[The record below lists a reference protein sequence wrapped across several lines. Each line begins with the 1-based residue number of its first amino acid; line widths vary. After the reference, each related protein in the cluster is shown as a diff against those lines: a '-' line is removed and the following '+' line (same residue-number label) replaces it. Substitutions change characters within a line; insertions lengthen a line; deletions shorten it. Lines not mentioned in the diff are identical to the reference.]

1 MTVITNIFIFF
12 IVLLLWTG
20 LLYLVFSIVQNRRY
34 RQWTAKQKLVTLLL
48 RVPRNNEKTALS
60 AEQMYASLHGIL
72 RKKWDRLVEGSLQ
85 EHVSFEVVSSNKYIK
100 FYAVA
105 PENIIEFLEG
115 QLYAQY
121 PTLLIERV
129 DDYTKQYDWQNHNYA
144 VTELFMDK
152 DSSYPIRTFEKFD
165 VDPLAGITAVLSKLG
180 DSSNQVWIQYLV
192 RPVENDWQTKS
203 MRRIASI
210 RGQVNGAG
218 VVSGLLNFLT
228 MVFSHILSSGAGES
242 AKEIARTLTGPE
254 EEAVKGISEKATKLG
269 YEVKIRLVCFGNDPI
284 EAKNKILS
292 IVGTFKQYSATNI
305 NGFHSKK
312 IIINFLPEITKYLN
326 REFWGRGYVLNTVE
340 LASIFHLPSI
350 AVETPAI
357 VWSTA
362 KVAEPPSNLPTDD
375 NTESSDLCVFAR
387 TNFRGLERV
396 FGIKEIDRANHVYIV
411 GKTGMGKTSLLQ
423 NMVIDDV
430 RKGRGVGVIDPHGDF
445 VDMVMKY
452 IPDDRINDVIL
463 FDPGDRENP
472 VAFNLMENVDDDYK
486 PILVSGLI
494 AIFKKLWGES
504 WGPRL
509 EHILRYTFLALLY
522 YPGSTFLS
530 VPRMLTDDAYRAE
543 VLKKVKDPV
552 VRDFWES
559 EFQGYPE
566 RTRMEAIMPI
576 QNKVG
581 QFLASSTVRNI
592 VGQPQSAIN
601 IRKAMDDKK
610 ILLVKVSKGLIGEDN
625 AALMGAMMI
634 TKIQL
639 AAMSRADIPKEERQ
653 PFNLYVDEFQN
664 FATESFVSILSEAR
678 KYSLNLHVANQYIE
692 QMTDEVRGAIFGNV
706 GTLITFRVGAN
717 DAQHL
722 SKEFAPTFLPEDL
735 VNLEKYHVYLRE
747 TIDGISSAPFS
758 ATTLPLPPDRTD
770 NQEQIRE
777 NSRKMYGTER
787 SAVELEIEKLTSE
800 LDEIRKAAEEI
811 KRSQKGKGKSPQEIV
826 LMTEEEKKKSSQL
839 IEKLQKF
846 KEMRGGKA
854 DEGKEVTLG
863 DKSIAERIAAAK
875 QKSAEVPPTVQ
886 DQSRSSGKIDGI
898 KRSDKDKSSNIQET
912 TKKDNQ
918 RAPLRPQKSNFQ
930 AQNQKVQS
938 RFNNK
943 KPMDG
948 LVKDEN
954 TAQLNSADV
963 KVNTT
968 DKKPVIKPPS
978 IKKNQL
984 QSRGEGAKKP
994 DFKDKIGDIRIDDSG
1009 NVIEDGDEEDA
1020 SDFDFMK

>member
-1 MTVITNIFIFF
+1 MSVITNIFIF
-12 IVLLLWTG
+12 IAVLLLWTG
-20 LLYLVFSIVQNRRY
+20 LIYLVFSIVQNRRY
-34 RQWTAKQKLVTLLL
+34 RKWVSQQKLVTLLL
-48 RVPRNNEKTALS
+48 KVPRNNEKTALS

-105 PENIIEFLEG
+105 PEHIIEFLEG

-129 DDYTKQYDWQNHNYA
+129 DDYAASYDTNTRNYA
-144 VTELFMDK
+144 VTELHLDK
-152 DSSYPIRTFEKFD
+152 DSAYPIRTFEKFD

-180 DSSNQVWIQYLV
+180 DTNNQIWIQYLV
-192 RPVENDWQTKS
+192 RPVENDWQQKS
-203 MRRIASI
+203 MGQIAKI
-210 RGQVNGAG
+210 RGQVGGSG
-218 VVSGLLNFLT
+218 VVTGLLNFFT
-228 MVFSHILSSGAGES
+228 MVFSHILSSGAASETKS
-242 AKEIARTLTGPE
+242 EERKLTGPE

-269 YEVKIRLVCFGNDPI
+269 YEVRIRIVCFGNDPM
-284 EAKNKILS
+284 EAKGKIQS

-305 NGFHSKK
+305 NGFNSRK
-312 IIINFLPEITKYLN
+312 IIINLPEELEKYKK
-326 REFWGRGYVLNTVE
+326 RDFWGKGYVLNTVE
-340 LASIFHLPSI
+340 LASLFHLPSI

-362 KVAEPPSNLPTDD
+362 KVAEPPSNLPTED
-375 NTESSDLCVFAR
+375 NTDPQDLAIFAR

-396 FGIKEIDRANHVYIV
+396 FGIKEIDRANHMYIV

-423 NMVIDDV
+423 NMVIDDIN
-430 RKGRGVGVIDPHGDF
+430 KGRGVGVIDPHGDF
-445 VDMVMKY
+445 VDTVMKY
-452 IPDDRINDVIL
+452 VPDERVDDVIL

-530 VPRMLTDDAYRAE
+530 VPRMLTDESYRLE

-552 VRDFWES
+552 VKDFWES

-592 VGQPQSAIN
+592 VGQPESAIN

-639 AAMSRADIPKEERQ
+639 AAMSRADIPKDERM

-706 GTLITFRVGAN
+706 GTLVTFRVGAT
-717 DAQHL
+717 DADHL
-722 SKEFAPTFLPEDL
+722 AKEFVPTFTPDDL
-735 VNLEKYHVYLRE
+735 VNLEKWHIYLRE
-747 TIDGISSAPFS
+747 TIDGISSPPFS
-758 ATTLPLPPDRTD
+758 ATTLPLPEETTD
-770 NQEQIRE
+770 NQDKIRDL
-777 NSRKMYGTER
+777 SRTRFGTSR
-787 SAVELEIEKLTSE
+787 SAVEEEIEKLSNE
-800 LDEIRKAAEEI
+800 LDEIRKANEAI
-811 KRSQKGKGKSPQEIV
+811 KKSAKGKGKSPQEIKE
-826 LMTEEEKKKSSQL
+826 MTEEEKKKSSQL
-839 IEKLQKF
+839 LQKLQKF
-846 KEMRGGKA
+846 QKLRETSTN
-854 DEGKEVTLG
+854 EGQAAKLG
-863 DKSIAERIAAAK
+863 DKTVAERIAAVKQGQSKPKKQNKAIK
-875 QKSAEVPPTVQ
+875 PSDKVQKSAPKTQP
-886 DQSRSSGKIDGI
+886 K
-898 KRSDKDKSSNIQET
+898 
-912 TKKDNQ
+912 
-918 RAPLRPQKSNFQ
+918 P
-930 AQNQKVQS
+930 VQS
-938 RFNNK
+938 PQNIKQSKSYNVK
-943 KPMDG
+943 TVDSVKP
-948 LVKDEN
+948 L
-954 TAQLNSADV
+954 T
-963 KVNTT
+963 
-968 DKKPVIKPPS
+968 IKPPT
-978 IKKNQL
+978 IKKKPAP
-984 QSRGEGAKKP
+984 SRGEVPKKP
-994 DFKDKIGDIRIDDSG
+994 DFKDKIGEIKIDESG
-1009 NVIEDGDEEDA
+1009 NVVEDSGDDDVDA
-1020 SDFDFMK
+1020 GYDFMK